1 MERERMTME
10 DIITSLY
17 KRRWKEKDLEAL
29 EISVKQKIK
38 EEEMERYQ
46 QRVRN

>member
-1 MERERMTME
+1 MKIERMTME

-17 KRRWKEKDLEAL
+17 GERWTKEDLEAL
-29 EISVKQKIK
+29 EITVKQVI
-38 EEEMERYQ
+38 EEDRKRRYQ